1 MSAVYRNALAAFL
14 VVYRNA
20 LAAFL
25 VASRNASTA
34 FLVVLFAL
42 RSLVRQPARASLGV
56 LGVAAV
62 GALLFDMLLLS
73 EGLMLSM
80 RDLLDRTGWDVRV
93 SASDQPPSVNRSAR
107 IHDVSGV
114 LRELSTLPSVDSAIA
129 IRLADAT
136 VEGPAGEPVFASLQG
151 ISDTPR
157 MPWTIDRGTDPASP
171 DHIVVNGALAEVLDI
186 APGSAVTLRASCTGA
201 TEVLPPVRFTVTGI
215 ARFPFQETGEGV
227 AAGSLAALARACG
240 GTGDDQANVL
250 LVTSAGSP
258 SETAAAIRRARPG
271 LTAVSNEDLVGRL
284 QQTGFTYFRQ
294 ISTVLTTVTLS
305 FAVLLIT
312 VLLTVSVNQRL
323 GEIAALRALGFS
335 RRRVAADVL
344 SESLLIVGAGGL
356 LSLPLGLALASMLD
370 RILKRMPGIPE
381 ALHFFVFEES
391 ALVIHVS
398 LLTAT
403 AVIAAL
409 YPVRIVTRLP
419 IAATLRDEVVG

>member
-1 MSAVYRNALAAFL
+1 
-14 VVYRNA
+14 
-20 LAAFL
+20 
-25 VASRNASTA
+25 
-34 FLVVLFAL
+34 
-42 RSLVRQPARASLGV
+42 
-56 LGVAAV
+56 
-62 GALLFDMLLLS
+62 
-73 EGLMLSM
+73 
-80 RDLLDRTGWDVRV
+80 VRV
-93 SASDQPPSVNRSAR
+93 SASDEPPSVNRAAR
-107 IHDVSGV
+107 ILDVSSV
-114 LRELSTLPSVDSAIA
+114 VRELSALPSVDSTVA

-136 VEGPAGEPVFASLQG
+136 VEGPAGEPVFAFLQG

-157 MPWTIDRGTDPASP
+157 MPWTIQRGTDPVAAE
-171 DHIVVNGALAEVLDI
+171 HLVVNDALAAALGA
-186 APGSAVTLRASCTGA
+186 APGSAVTLRASCSGA
-201 TEVLPPVRFTVTGI
+201 AEALPPVRFTVAGI
-215 ARFPFQETGEGV
+215 ATFPFQETGEGV

-250 LVTSAGSP
+250 LVRSAGDAAAA
-258 SETAAAIRRARPG
+258 AAAIRRARPG
-271 LTAVSNEDLVGRL
+271 LTAVTNDDLVGRL

-335 RRRVAADVL
+335 RRRVAGDVL
-344 SESLLIVGAGGL
+344 SESLLIVGVGGV
-356 LSLPLGLALASMLD
+356 LSLPLGLALAAGLD

-381 ALHFFVFEES
+381 ALHFFVFEER
-391 ALVIHVS
+391 ALVVHIS

-403 AVIAAL
+403 AVVAAL